1 MRLTCV
7 IRHADL
13 RFVRETQTFSQE
25 SEEFVVYVGIVHSL
39 QIWCTTAALMQ
50 VPN

>member
-1 MRLTCV
+1 MYLTCV
-7 IRHADL
+7 VRHTDL

-25 SEEFVVYVGIVHSL
+25 SNEFVVYIGIVHGL
-39 QIWCTTAALMQ
+39 QILRTTAALMQ